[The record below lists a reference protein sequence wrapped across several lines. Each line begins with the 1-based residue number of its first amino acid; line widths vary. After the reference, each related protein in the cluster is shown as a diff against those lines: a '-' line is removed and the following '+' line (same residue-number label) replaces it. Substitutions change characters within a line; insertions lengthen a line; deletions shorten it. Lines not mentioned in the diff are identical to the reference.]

1 MAKSHNYVN
10 SKGEEIDFADSFNV
24 GLINDA
30 IDAATAA
37 LDAEPSENVPIP
49 DHASMLAFACGREP
63 WATWLKSGGS
73 LESAHLELSDL
84 MLAVLAQWGQ
94 STPPAS
100 EVSDGPSDE
109 QIEQVAQLVYA
120 SMRFAVPDIP
130 AIYGL
135 SEWVERGGGPMQVK
149 ARKTAR
155 AVLARRGN
163 PATLAEPEPGEVA
176 GVAEWLNK
184 RGQMA
189 DLGVK
194 DWYFRS
200 ATLLQQQA
208 AELAT
213 LRITHE
219 VDQGKVKETVDALV
233 KAEAILT
240 DVVEGESPVDCG
252 PSNAHNY
259 FAEQCG
265 HLESGLE
272 KCEELLENIRSVI
285 KRHEI
290 GKHSPSNGL
299 EPVSVSERLPGREDC
314 DNEGRCWWLMKPLAA
329 RASPSWVFGLSSTKD
344 GQGGVFFQTHWLPHN
359 AIPLPQNV
367 GVLSSNGEYEAGSMW
382 MGHTRPN
389 SDASRVEQAA
399 TRGEG

>member
-1 MAKSHNYVN
+1 VVALPIAHSVSPLPQNMTTSTSAPNIRTALVRLI
-10 SKGEEIDFADSFNV
+10 EVAEATADSFNI
-24 GLINDA
+24 GLMNDA

-37 LDAEPSENVPIP
+37 LNAEPSENVPIP

-84 MLAVLAQWGQ
+84 MLAVLARWGQ
-94 STPPAS
+94 STPPA
-100 EVSDGPSDE
+100 
-109 QIEQVAQLVYA
+109 
-120 SMRFAVPDIP
+120 
-130 AIYGL
+130 
-135 SEWVERGGGPMQVK
+135 
-149 ARKTAR
+149 
-155 AVLARRGN
+155 
-163 PATLAEPEPGEVA
+163 PEPGEVA
-176 GVAEWLNK
+176 GVAEWMNK
-184 RGQMA
+184 RGQTA

-208 AELAT
+208 AELAA
-213 LRITHE
+213 LRIAHE
-219 VDQGKVKETVDALV
+219 ADQGKVEETVDALV
-233 KAEAILT
+233 KAEATLT

-252 PSNAHNY
+252 PSNDHNY

-265 HLESGLE
+265 HLEAGLE
-272 KCEELLENIRSVI
+272 KCEELLESIRSVI

-299 EPVSVSERLPGREDC
+299 ESVSVSERLPGREDC
-314 DNEGRCWWLMKPLAA
+314 DNEGRCWWLMQPLAA
-329 RASPSWVFGLSSTKD
+329 TASPSWVFGLSSIKD
-344 GQGGVFFQTHWLPHN
+344 DQGGVFFQTHWLPHD

-367 GVLSSNGEYEAGSMW
+367 GVLSSDGGYEAGNMW
-382 MGHTRPN
+382 VGHTRPN
-389 SDASRVEQAA
+389 SDASGVEQAA